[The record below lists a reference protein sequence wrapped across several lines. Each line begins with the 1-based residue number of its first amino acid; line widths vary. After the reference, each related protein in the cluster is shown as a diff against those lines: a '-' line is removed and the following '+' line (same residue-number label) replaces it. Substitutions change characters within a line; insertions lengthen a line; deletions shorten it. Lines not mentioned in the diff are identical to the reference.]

1 MCQQCLYSSW
11 CIFPQRLGCI
21 SYISF
26 SFVEI
31 LHEKIRIISTQVV
44 KDHWTNFGFLKLRS
58 HLLWATPRYFSVK
71 WQWSLTLSS
80 SPSLNFSLQIQQIF
94 EFLKCFMSASV
105 KTTSFRKSN
114 SSRIILNYSTKVLTK
129 IWAQSSS
136 LLFVLRITGSCL
148 NNFLSKQTTWKQKP
162 HGLCC
167 WY

>member
-31 LHEKIRIISTQVV
+31 LDEKIRIISTQVV

-58 HLLWATPRYFSVK
+58 QFVVSYSTILFCEMTVVSHFVIIT
-71 WQWSLTLSS
+71 
-80 SPSLNFSLQIQQIF
+80 IF
-94 EFLKCFMSASV
+94 EFLFAN
-105 KTTSFRKSN
+105 TTDLWIFEMFHVC
-114 SSRIILNYSTKVLTK
+114 ICEDHILQK
-129 IWAQSSS
+129 IELFPNQSSS

-162 HGLCC
+162 HGLFC

>member
-31 LHEKIRIISTQVV
+31 FDEKIRIISTQVM

-114 SSRIILNYSTKVLTK
+114 SSRIILNYSTRVLTK
-129 IWAQSSS
+129 IQSWMDDPI
-136 LLFVLRITGSCL
+136 FIFT
-148 NNFLSKQTTWKQKP
+148 
-162 HGLCC
+162 LCS
-167 WY
+167 